1 MSWYQVFF
9 FTVVI
14 NRAEVRSVLIFH
26 YSKFEINNEIVHYSL
41 LNVKLNSL
49 CSVFKLKI
57 EKKLIKKYFLTA
69 TLVLQ
74 YSPSF

>member
-1 MSWYQVFF
+1 MDINLLKDLKNNTTVFHALVSGF

-14 NRAEVRSVLIFH
+14 NRAEVGSLLIFH

-49 CSVFKLKI
+49 CFGIQV
-57 EKKLIKKYFLTA
+57 EN
-69 TLVLQ
+69 
-74 YSPSF
+74 